1 MRTFR
6 ESRTRAGLVEI
17 FTADQPG
24 RSQTSTGEP
33 GIAAILVH
41 LDRFRVLIL
50 PSVTETGLNAL
61 NCGHVDVVYC
71 GRLRGRRFPRDLMIA
86 KLSPSILVLNGTKPE
101 VIANARDGPSS
112 PRCFFVKRDGAV
124 TTELLN
130 SELAIRGYRGSEFRL
145 RSLSR

>member
-1 MRTFR
+1 
-6 ESRTRAGLVEI
+6 
-17 FTADQPG
+17 
-24 RSQTSTGEP
+24 
-33 GIAAILVH
+33 
-41 LDRFRVLIL
+41 
-50 PSVTETGLNAL
+50 VTETGLNAL